1 MQMGNRFVS
10 DLDAKFN
17 LLLVSPGAKWNISDL
32 LLTAFNAV
40 LGAGGSLSV
49 GKEARYGEDLLPT
62 VLHCFQGAAGRAS
75 RGDLRTAKVVFFPFR
90 VRVPQVGR
98 SLGVQAAFEALG
110 RGESRLVPARCP
122 VPILRRGGERPE
134 GTNAAVI
141 QHADRRAV
149 QVGWGKLVMEVQ
161 EGWRKVPVGESR
173 WHRTLTVIHGRKSVR
188 TIVEGQ
194 VDVFLNRHWDAE
206 GARLLAGN

>member
-1 MQMGNRFVS
+1 MGNRFGT
-10 DLDAKFN
+10 DLDAKFSVIIVT
-17 LLLVSPGAKWNISDL
+17 LGARQNISDL

-40 LGAGGSLSV
+40 LRAGGSLSV
-49 GKEARYGEDLLPT
+49 GQKAGYGEDLLPT

-75 RGDLRTAKVVFFPFR
+75 RGDLRTAKVVLFPLR

-110 RGESRLVPARCP
+110 RGESRLVPARRP
-122 VPILRRGGERPE
+122 VPIFRRRGERPE
-134 GTNAAVI
+134 GTDAAVI

-149 QVGWGKLVMEVQ
+149 QVGGGKLVMEVQ

-173 WHRTLTVIHGRKSVR
+173 RHRALTVVHGRESVR

-206 GARLLAGN
+206 GARLLAGD